1 MRKLAFVLILTL
13 VGCLNTTNHHPYRDG
28 RSEEKPWWTTPY
40 TADTPR
46 DQNPWLKFV
55 HQEPVDKWNNP
66 WKYDDL
72 RNYGVDVFPGQGVAP
87 VKSDT
92 LAEPQ
97 KKEDSGEQSETF

>member
-55 HQEPVDKWNNP
+55 HHYEQDHGYKINSDPTKCEFPVTIKQVDEAEFF
-66 WKYDDL
+66 D
-72 RNYGVDVFPGQGVAP
+72 GV
-87 VKSDT
+87 KR
-92 LAEPQ
+92 LL
-97 KKEDSGEQSETF
+97 GEE